1 MEYELETMGL
11 WMQEKGHTTTNA
23 QTFTPP
29 ASSFLTSAHTHFW
42 RSLLFWQE
50 WCECKELGARND
62 MHAKAAM
69 YAHLA
74 KDKANVSSLIIVI
87 VYSTHRLRAHMRLLR
102 QFLRVVQ
109 QIVLLS

>member
-1 MEYELETMGL
+1 MLL
-11 WMQEKGHTTTNA
+11 NLFPQPTNG
-23 QTFTPP
+23 QTFAPP
-29 ASSFLTSAHTHFW
+29 ASSFLTSAHTHFL
-42 RSLLFWQE
+42 RSLLFGQE

-62 MHAKAAM
+62 LHAKSAM

-109 QIVLLS
+109 QILLLS

>member
-1 MEYELETMGL
+1 MLL
-11 WMQEKGHTTTNA
+11 NLFPQPTNG

-42 RSLLFWQE
+42 RSLLFCQE

-62 MHAKAAM
+62 LHAKAAM

-74 KDKANVSSLIIVI
+74 KDKVLMHDVRGVSTPIRFLM
-87 VYSTHRLRAHMRLLR
+87 LRDCQNLEYE
-102 QFLRVVQ
+102 Q
-109 QIVLLS
+109 QTMGVWMQEKGHTTVEGIN

>member
-1 MEYELETMGL
+1 MRPKVGEHLG
-11 WMQEKGHTTTNA
+11 
-23 QTFTPP
+23 
-29 ASSFLTSAHTHFW
+29 FLAFVVLA
-42 RSLLFWQE
+42 RMV
-50 WCECKELGARND
+50 CECKELGARND
-62 MHAKAAM
+62 LHAKAAM

-109 QIVLLS
+109 QILLLS